1 MTLLFLKG
9 FGDTSELVS
18 LMCILSKKG
27 DNGKYKIMNQL
38 EMDGIAVNIQNTEK
52 NPKILISKVRRVS
65 TLLRKEEMGFK
76 TSVLKENEIDA
87 GFFFF
92 LISKSTKRKQPE
104 FLLIELIYIIYTS
117 RNLF

>member
-27 DNGKYKIMNQL
+27 DNGKYNIMDQL

-52 NPKILISKVRRVS
+52 NPKILISKVRQVS

-92 LISKSTKRKQPE
+92 
-104 FLLIELIYIIYTS
+104 
-117 RNLF
+117 